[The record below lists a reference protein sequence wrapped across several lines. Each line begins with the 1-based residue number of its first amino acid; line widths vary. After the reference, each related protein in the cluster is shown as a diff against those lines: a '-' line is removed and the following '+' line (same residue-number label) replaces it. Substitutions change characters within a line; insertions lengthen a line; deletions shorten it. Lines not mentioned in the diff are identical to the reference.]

1 MKMSKN
7 VFLVLR
13 ILITIFILTGIT
25 VTIHAQV
32 DRDELQN
39 LPPVVFINFEG
50 PHARIDTREQIRQL
64 GFVLGQQVADRESG
78 IAPVLAGM
86 SAEERRQYSY
96 MYQAG
101 ALSRYFVIHS
111 VSAPENGKLDADIFG
126 LGVDAGV
133 DHIRNLRTIIQGY
146 LQAAYEYSESD
157 ARLLAEYITVYNA
170 VYRGNWDYF
179 LSRYKTPV
187 INNLVRDR
195 AGLSIRYD
203 EWPGRTLMLIPLGHG
218 GLSAIDTSVIT
229 DRRVIEELRK
239 EEDQGV
245 PQRQEMVNLMEREA
259 ERAEQRAQIER
270 ETARQEERQV
280 AQERMETA
288 QERQRVQEDQQA
300 GIITQEEAAIAE
312 EDLDRRE
319 QDLDRREEIIEERLE
334 EAQRLEDF
342 AERRMDEAM
351 QQREEIA
358 RDQQAAIVQET
369 IEGILGITIERDN
382 PSMGRL
388 ILFNPETGGEIRR
401 SPLDTVHVR
410 TVAFTGGK
418 ILAVAGENVGNGA
431 VRLIEINQINLVMAR
446 QGEDDIK
453 PGSLLW
459 VNGQDLY
466 AITIDLE
473 TEECFLGRF
482 NSDLVLQAK
491 SSEKV
496 HPEAGVSIQQGHLLT
511 QRDNG
516 SPLILNPVDL
526 TTVY

>member
-1 MKMSKN
+1 MKI
-7 VFLVLR
+7 R
-13 ILITIFILTGIT
+13 IIVAIIFIGFTAA
-25 VTIHAQV
+25 VYSQV
-32 DRDELQN
+32 EQAELEN
-39 LPPVVFINFEG
+39 LPPVVFINYEG
-50 PHARIDTREQIRQL
+50 PHTTVNTREEIRQIGVAL
-64 GFVLGQQVADRESG
+64 GNVIAEREGSKAAD
-78 IAPVLAGM
+78 LAAM
-86 SAEERRQYSY
+86 SLEERRAHSY
-96 MYQAG
+96 RFDAG
-101 ALSRYFVIHS
+101 PLNRYFIIHS
-111 VSAPENGKLDADIFG
+111 VSQRENGKLDADIMG
-126 LGVDAGV
+126 LGVDTLV
-133 DHIRNLRTIIQGY
+133 DHVRNLRVILQGY
-146 LQAAYEYSESD
+146 LQSAYSYSADD
-157 ARLLAEYITVYNA
+157 ALLLAQFITIYNA
-170 VYRGNWDYF
+170 VYRGNWDY
-179 LSRYKTPV
+179 LSSRYKTPV
-187 INNLVRDR
+187 MDNLTRER
-195 AGLSIRYD
+195 AGLSIRFD